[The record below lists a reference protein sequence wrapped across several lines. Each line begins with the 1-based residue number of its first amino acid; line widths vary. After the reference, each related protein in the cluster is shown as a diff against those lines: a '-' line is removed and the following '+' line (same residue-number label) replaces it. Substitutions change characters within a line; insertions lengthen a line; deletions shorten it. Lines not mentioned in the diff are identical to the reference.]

1 MSYMQKVWVQILVQ
15 DLVILTGFHFLSPC
29 K

>member
-1 MSYMQKVWVQILVQ
+1 MQKVWVQILVQ